1 MLSKI
6 EVSYKTIGRLYSEAM
21 LAYGAHSDAGKSL
34 LNQPNITGDGTGYL
48 LMVKKNF
55 ESYAQKLY
63 GKG

>member
-1 MLSKI
+1 
-6 EVSYKTIGRLYSEAM
+6 M

-55 ESYAQKLY
+55 ESYAQKL
-63 GKG
+63 KDMAKVSDNNEQIKSSSLPTCLP